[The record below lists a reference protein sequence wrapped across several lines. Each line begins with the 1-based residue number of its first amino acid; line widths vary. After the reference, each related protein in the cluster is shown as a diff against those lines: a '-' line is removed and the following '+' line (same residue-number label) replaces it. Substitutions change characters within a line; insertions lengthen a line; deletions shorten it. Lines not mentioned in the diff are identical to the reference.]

1 MNTNMNK
8 NVKLSI
14 LGSGLIG
21 KAVGKV
27 FARYGFEVIFHDRN
41 RAVLEPLAS
50 DGAVRRT
57 NISFICVSSPTRIGE
72 FDSPEVEEPKF
83 KENLFIFSFFLLQ
96 SQNLIPCISL
106 SHRSANRFHRF
117 NDLLQPSPVCTPSPP
132 QLPHSPQVSYRR
144 NRSHQKIAPV

>member
-50 DGAVRRT
+50 EGCKVSYDLDGAVRRT

-83 KENLFIFSFFLLQ
+83 KEYLFIFSFFYY
-96 SQNLIPCISL
+96 N
-106 SHRSANRFHRF
+106 H
-117 NDLLQPSPVCTPSPP
+117 
-132 QLPHSPQVSYRR
+132 
-144 NRSHQKIAPV
+144 KILYSVFL